1 VESRELLPDEIKP
14 AMQGVIPS
22 TLVTCSLAGVTN
34 VTDVSQVWYVDETH
48 VALSFQFFN
57 KTHRN
62 VRENP
67 FAKVIVRDPKNF
79 QEWYLELQY
88 DHSEETGPLFEVMDV
103 ALEAIASLTGMS
115 GIFKLRAADVYRVLS
130 VRKSRSRR

>member
-1 VESRELLPDEIKP
+1 MIYEEMRA

-22 TLVTCSLAGVTN
+22 TIVTCSLDGVPN
-34 VTDVSQVWYVDETH
+34 VTEISQVWYVDDNH
-48 VALSFQFFN
+48 VALSHQFFN

-67 FAKVIVRDPKNF
+67 YAEVIIRHPQHF
-79 QEWYLELQY
+79 QEWYLEIRY
-88 DHSEETGPLFEVMDV
+88 DHSEESGSLFDAMDIQ
-103 ALEAIASLTGMS
+103 LEAIASLTGMS

-130 VRKSRSRR
+130 VRKSRSRT